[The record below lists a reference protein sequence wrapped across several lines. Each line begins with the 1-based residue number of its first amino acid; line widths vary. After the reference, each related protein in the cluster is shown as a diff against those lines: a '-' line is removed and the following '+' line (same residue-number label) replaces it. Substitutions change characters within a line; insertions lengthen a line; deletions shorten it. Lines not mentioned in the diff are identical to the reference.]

1 MTQKIKKRNKRKIP
15 APWLIDASNQGG
27 LWFYNFRQ
35 RARSQAL
42 FRGPR
47 ALWSMRGP
55 PKEKGVHF
63 KILSYVVLSFCCI
76 AAEKKIFSSG
86 GQKNHPKL
94 LVYMKTKR
102 SRHLQPLKA
111 TTIGVLCSDPHP
123 SCHSKLNIRKKCHFR
138 KVSREWIKSK
148 IFNLKT
154 LIF

>member
-1 MTQKIKKRNKRKIP
+1 MTKKKSFLHWIGFSKNTHTNQIIMKLQKITQKIKKKNRKIP
-15 APWLIDASNQGG
+15 APWLNDASNQGG

-63 KILSYVVLSFCCI
+63 KIFQSTYIVLSFCCI
-76 AAEKKIFSSG
+76 AAAEKKIFSSG

-111 TTIGVLCSDPHP
+111 AAIGVC
-123 SCHSKLNIRKKCHFR
+123 
-138 KVSREWIKSK
+138 
-148 IFNLKT
+148 T
-154 LIF
+154 MQ

>member
-1 MTQKIKKRNKRKIP
+1 MTQKIKKKNKRKIP

-63 KILSYVVLSFCCI
+63 KIFQSTYIVLSFCCI
-76 AAEKKIFSSG
+76 AAAEKKSSH
-86 GQKNHPKL
+86 QE
-94 LVYMKTKR
+94 V
-102 SRHLQPLKA
+102 
-111 TTIGVLCSDPHP
+111 
-123 SCHSKLNIRKKCHFR
+123 KKITQNFW
-138 KVSREWIKSK
+138 SI
-148 IFNLKT
+148 
-154 LIF
+154 

>member
-1 MTQKIKKRNKRKIP
+1 MTQKIKKKNKRKIP

-63 KILSYVVLSFCCI
+63 KIFQSTYIVLSFCCI
-76 AAEKKIFSSG
+76 AAAEKKIFSSG
-86 GQKNHPKL
+86 GQKKSPKTFGL
-94 LVYMKTKR
+94 YE
-102 SRHLQPLKA
+102 
-111 TTIGVLCSDPHP
+111 D
-123 SCHSKLNIRKKCHFR
+123 KK
-138 KVSREWIKSK
+138 E
-148 IFNLKT
+148 
-154 LIF
+154 

>member
-1 MTQKIKKRNKRKIP
+1 MTQKIKKKNKRKIP

-63 KILSYVVLSFCCI
+63 KIFQSTYIVYLVFVVLLLLKKKTSHQ
-76 AAEKKIFSSG
+76 EVKKITQNFWS
-86 GQKNHPKL
+86 
-94 LVYMKTKR
+94 
-102 SRHLQPLKA
+102 
-111 TTIGVLCSDPHP
+111 I
-123 SCHSKLNIRKKCHFR
+123 
-138 KVSREWIKSK
+138 
-148 IFNLKT
+148 
-154 LIF
+154 

>member
-1 MTQKIKKRNKRKIP
+1 MTQKIKKKNKRKIP

-63 KILSYVVLSFCCI
+63 KIFQSTYVVVLGFCCI
-76 AAEKKIFSSG
+76 AAAEKKNLLIRRSKKS
-86 GQKNHPKL
+86 PKTFGL
-94 LVYMKTKR
+94 YE
-102 SRHLQPLKA
+102 
-111 TTIGVLCSDPHP
+111 D
-123 SCHSKLNIRKKCHFR
+123 KK
-138 KVSREWIKSK
+138 E
-148 IFNLKT
+148 
-154 LIF
+154 